1 MLMDEFSHY
10 GSNINDD
17 CILVI
22 MEYWRKGMEW
32 KGRGKGKKKRRW
44 RGMGKEEGEKRREE
58 TKGIAEGGKQELVTW
73 MKQNC
78 K

>member
-1 MLMDEFSHY
+1 MLIDEFSHY

-22 MEYWRKGMEW
+22 MEYWRKGMGW
-32 KGRGKGKKKRRW
+32 KGRREGKKKLRW
-44 RGMGKEEGEKRREE
+44 RGRGKEKGEKRRE
-58 TKGIAEGGKQELVTW
+58 KKKVLKQELIRW